1 MKTIGL
7 LGGMSW
13 ESSAVYYRLINEGV
27 AERLG
32 GLHSAQSLMF
42 SFDFDEIQRLQH
54 ADRWDEATCR
64 LIEAARRLEHGGAD
78 FVVLCTNTMH
88 RVAHELQQVLHIPL
102 LHIADPTA
110 AAIEAHGLH
119 TVGLLA
125 TRFTME
131 QDFYTGRLVHR
142 YGLRV
147 LTPDV
152 EERAAVHAIIY
163 EQLCRGIIT
172 PQSRE
177 RYREIIR
184 SLVDRGAEGVV
195 LGCTEIMLLIGQD
208 DSPVPIFDTTALH
221 ARAAVMFALDK

>member
-13 ESSAVYYRLINEGV
+13 ESSAVYYRLINEGI

-42 SFDFDEIQRLQH
+42 SVDFDEIQRLQH
-54 ADRWDEATCR
+54 ADRWDEAASR
-64 LIEAARRLEHGGAD
+64 LIEAGQRLEQGGAD

-88 RVAHELQQVLHIPL
+88 RIADELQQHLHIPL

-110 AAIEAHGLH
+110 AAIEAQGFH

-131 QDFYTGRLVHR
+131 QDFYTGRLVRRH
-142 YGLRV
+142 GLHV
-147 LTPDV
+147 LIPDA
-152 EERAAVHAIIY
+152 EERDAVHAIIY
-163 EQLCRGIIT
+163 EELCRGIIT
-172 PQSRE
+172 SQSRQ

-184 SLVDRGAEGVV
+184 SLIDRGAEGVI
-195 LGCTEIMLLIGQD
+195 LGCTEVMLLIGQE
-208 DSPVPIFDTTALH
+208 DSPVPIIDTTALH
-221 ARAAVMFALDK
+221 AQAAVEFALNR